1 MRAAALLAVALALGA
16 GTAHAQGDKPAVMA
30 EGQATEEA
38 LLDALS
44 PRVTRQWK
52 PGVRPVPPK
61 ASLLITF
68 VTGSAELTDGARRT
82 LDVLAAALKNER
94 LAGRRFTVEGHA
106 DPRGNAERNRQL
118 SLARAQSVAAYLT
131 SRHAIDSARL
141 SPEGKGS
148 SEPMNTAV
156 PAAPENRRVTIV
168 ALPAS

>member
-1 MRAAALLAVALALGA
+1 MRAIALLAVLALAAGA
-16 GTAHAQGDKPAVMA
+16 ALAQTDKPAVMA

-38 LLDALS
+38 ILEALS

-52 PGVRPVPPK
+52 PGQRPQQAK

-68 VTGSAELTDGARRT
+68 VTGSADLTDGARGT

-106 DPRGNAERNRQL
+106 DPRGSAERNRQL
-118 SLARAQSVAAYLT
+118 SLARAQSVSDYLT
-131 SRHAIDSARL
+131 SRHAIDAARL
-141 SPEGKGS
+141 TPEGKGA
-148 SEPMNTAV
+148 SEPMNKAV

-168 ALPAS
+168 AQPVS